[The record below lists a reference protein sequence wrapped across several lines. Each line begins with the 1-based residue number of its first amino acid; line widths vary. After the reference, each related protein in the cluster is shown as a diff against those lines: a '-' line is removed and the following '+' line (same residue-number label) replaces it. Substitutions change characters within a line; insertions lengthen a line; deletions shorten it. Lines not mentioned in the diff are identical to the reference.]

1 MVRNESDETT
11 TVVASWSGIGGTIP
25 LGSRLPLGGPS
36 IMGSVARTGRP
47 ARIDSYAEVP
57 AGVTYVVEGV
67 AIRAGVGAPI
77 AVEGRVWGTVV
88 ALSASGEPLPAGTE
102 ARLSAFAELVGVAIA
117 DTQARE
123 ELRALAEEQAALRRV
138 ATLVA
143 EDAPPAELF
152 RAVTLEVGVL

>member
-1 MVRNESDETT
+1 VVPPCGWWPARGAQGAAPAEVFAAVAVEVGLLLGVDVVNIVRHDRDETAT
-11 TVVASWSGIGGTIP
+11 AVASWSAIGGTIP
-25 LGSRLPLGGPS
+25 VGSRLPLGGPS

-88 ALSASGEPLPAGTE
+88 ALSAGGQPL
-102 ARLSAFAELVGVAIA
+102 
-117 DTQARE
+117 
-123 ELRALAEEQAALRRV
+123 
-138 ATLVA
+138 
-143 EDAPPAELF
+143 
-152 RAVTLEVGVL
+152 